1 MMLYS
6 DSNKVMYFVIT
17 TEKDKNNAYK
27 IANLLLGDK
36 LIPCVSFKDIESR
49 FWWEG
54 EINQLKEVQL
64 IIKCKQENINK
75 VCTKISKYHSY
86 EVPEIIY
93 FPVSA
98 NKDYHHWVNSF

>member
-1 MMLYS
+1 MLYS
-6 DSNKVMYFVIT
+6 DSDMVMYFVIT

-27 IANLLLGDK
+27 IANLLLSDK
-36 LIPCVSFKDIESR
+36 LIPCVSFKDIESS

>member
-6 DSNKVMYFVIT
+6 ESDKVMYFVIT

-36 LIPCVSFKDIESR
+36 LTPCVSFKDIESR

-75 VCTKISKYHSY
+75 VCKKISKYHSY